1 MRRVLRWALL
11 VLLMLLLPAALTG
24 TAAAAEVPDYSITYT
39 VTVADDGSAL
49 WHVEYRTLLLT
60 AGDVADFE
68 AYTADL
74 AEVYLPEFRGL
85 MERSAAQ
92 AAAATGRSM
101 EIGSITGNAIIQE
114 SPTGRYGIVLYTAL
128 WEGFVRPAATIT
140 IGDAFTGG
148 MYLDR
153 GNTLVIRIPDGYT
166 VAQVLPEPD
175 VTRDGLVWS
184 GPRLFGAGEPRVVL
198 EPQAFPLFYAASG
211 LILLF
216 VIVIAGAVVFRRRSI
231 APTPS
236 PDPAPGAAA
245 GTASLEDRIV
255 HLLKS
260 QGGELFQSDIVRMT
274 ALPRSTVST
283 VLNDIHA
290 RGLIVKV
297 KKGRE
302 NLIRLSTDVPSD
314 EGY

>member
-1 MRRVLRWALL
+1 VLRWALL
-11 VLLMLLLPAALTG
+11 VLLVFLLSAALTG

-39 VTVADDGSAL
+39 VTVADDGSAF
-49 WHVEYRTLLLT
+49 WHVEYRTLLRT
-60 AGDVADFE
+60 AADVADFE
-68 AYTADL
+68 AYAADL

-101 EIGSITGNAIIQE
+101 AIGSVTGNAVIQE
-114 SPTGRYGIVLYTAL
+114 SPTGRYGVVLYTAL

-166 VAQVLPEPD
+166 VAQVSPD
-175 VTRDGLVWS
+175 ADATRDGLVWS
-184 GPRLFGAGEPRVVL
+184 GPQLFGAGEPRVVL
-198 EPQAFPLFYAASG
+198 EPQAFPLVYAAAG
-211 LILLF
+211 LVVLF
-216 VIVIAGAVVFRRRSI
+216 IIGGAVAVRRRSS
-231 APTPS
+231 APAPS
-236 PDPAPGAAA
+236 PDPAPDA
-245 GTASLEDRIV
+245 GTGAASLEDRIV

-290 RGLIVKV
+290 RGMIVKIR
-297 KKGRE
+297 KGRE
-302 NLIRLSTDVPSD
+302 NLIRLAADAPAD
-314 EGY
+314 EEQ